1 MMASNN
7 RRWLSKGP
15 EMEDWA
21 MNPQLE
27 HVRQIDRLLK
37 VVRQNS
43 PVRHNLFPIQDP
55 EAFKFY
61 QKQISAFWTAS
72 EIQFTD
78 DAQHY
83 LNLETLLLSQGKL
96 DKSKFNTPESIKKL
110 AQSIRSMIKKIFGAF
125 AGTDGLVVENLAFR
139 FMLETANLEQM
150 MFYTIQLAIEGV
162 HAETYSICIDT
173 VITDPE
179 EKKDLFEAAKHNPFL
194 AAIHQWVESYNQ
206 APIAYRL
213 IVFICTEGIFFPGFF
228 GCIYWLRR
236 FGLFPGFIFANE
248 KIAPDEMLHQKFGEY
263 RYGSLFTIEER
274 LGEHIV
280 HKLISEAVELAEQII
295 LDLLPQG
302 EDLLDL
308 KRVDLVNFLRHIAD
322 RILFNLGYSELYKVD
337 CKVLPTWLNDIALQQ
352 KANFYEVKVG
362 NYHIGN
368 INKALSVL
376 QNQSNSIDQTK
387 LNETEKVDYDYNNLS
402 GIDF

>member
-1 MMASNN
+1 
-7 RRWLSKGP
+7 
-15 EMEDWA
+15 
-21 MNPQLE
+21 
-27 HVRQIDRLLK
+27 VRL
-37 VVRQNS
+37 NT
-43 PVRHNLFPIQDP
+43 PVRHSLFPVQDP
-55 EAFKFY
+55 NAFKFY

-83 LNLETLLLSQGKL
+83 LNLETFLRTQGKL
-96 DKSKFNTPESIKKL
+96 DPEQIKGENL
-110 AQSIRSMIKKIFGAF
+110 SRIAQSIKSMIKKIFGAF

-139 FMLETANLEQM
+139 FMLETATLEQM

-173 VITDPE
+173 VIADPL

-194 AAIHQWVESYNQ
+194 RKIHQWIGSYST
-206 APIAYRL
+206 APIGYRL

-263 RYGSLFTIEER
+263 RYNTLPSSQRLSIEQIHAM
-274 LGEHIV
+274 LN
-280 HKLISEAVELAEQII
+280 EAVELFSQII
-295 LDLLPQG
+295 LDLLPSN

-308 KRVDLVNFLRHIAD
+308 KRVDLINFLQHIAD
-322 RILFNLGYSELYKVD
+322 RILFNLNYPDLFKIS
-337 CKVLPTWLNDIALQQ
+337 CQVLPTWLNDIALQQ
-352 KANFYEVKVG
+352 KSNFYEVKVG

-368 INKALSVL
+368 INQALSVISH
-376 QNQSNSIDQTK
+376 QNNSGQESDQPK
-387 LNETEKVDYDYNNLS
+387 RYNYDNL
-402 GIDF
+402 GEMDF